1 MSINT
6 DPQKIEHLLTRGV
19 DTIYPSREMLEARLK
34 KGEKLR
40 IYVGFDP
47 TAPFLHIGHA
57 LQLKKLKEFQDLG
70 HEVIWLI
77 GSFTG
82 MIGDPTDKGS
92 ARQQLTKK
100 QVLENAAT
108 YKKQGSKIVPFSGKN
123 GASIKFNDKWLS
135 KMSFSDVVELASH
148 FTVQQMSE
156 RDMFDKRLKEGKP
169 IYLHEFMYPLMQ
181 GYDSVAM
188 DVDVEIGGSDQTF
201 NMLAGRTLMKAM
213 KGKEKIVLTLKL
225 LTNDEGKKMSKS
237 EGGFVALTDAPED
250 MYGKL
255 MAMDDSMIIPYFEL
269 VTDVSMDEINGKKL
283 AMEQGVNPRDVKA
296 ELAHMV
302 VAQFHDETSADAAAE
317 HFKTV
322 FQKGEIPEDLE
333 EFAVSTERNILDVLV
348 ETGLV
353 SSKSEARRHIEQKA
367 VKLDGTVVTGVD
379 MMVEGADAGV
389 VLQKGKRHF
398 VRLIK

>member
-1 MSINT
+1 MATNT

-108 YKKQGSKIVPFSGKN
+108 YKKQGSKIVPFAGKN
-123 GASIKFNDKWLS
+123 GAKIKFNDKWLG

-156 RDMFDKRLKEGKP
+156 RDMFERRLKEGKP

-237 EGGFVALTDAPED
+237 EGGFIALTDAPEE

-255 MAMDDSMIIPYFEL
+255 MAMDDSMILPYFEL
-269 VTDVSMDEINGKKL
+269 VTDVPMDEINGKKL

-296 ELAHMV
+296 ELAYMV
-302 VAQFHDETSADAAAE
+302 VAQFYDEMAADAAAE

-322 FQKGEIPEDLE
+322 FQKGEVPEDIAT
-333 EFAVSTERNILDVLV
+333 FAVAQEMNILDVLV
-348 ETGLV
+348 GSGLV
-353 SSKSEARRHIEQKA
+353 SSKSEARRQIEQKA

-379 MMVEGADAGV
+379 MMVVGSDEGL

-398 VRLIK
+398 VRLVR

>member
-1 MSINT
+1 MAVHT

-19 DTIYPSREMLEARLK
+19 DTIYPKREILEARLK
-34 KGEKLR
+34 KGERLR
-40 IYVGFDP
+40 VYVGFDP

-82 MIGDPTDKGS
+82 MIGDPTDKTS
-92 ARQQLTKK
+92 ARQQLTRK

-108 YKKQGSKIVPFSGKN
+108 YKRQGSKIISFSGKN
-123 GASIKFNDKWLS
+123 GAKIKFNDRWLG
-135 KMSFSDVVELASH
+135 KMSFKDVVELASH

-156 RDMFDKRLKEGKP
+156 RDMFANRLKDGKP

-201 NMLAGRTLMKAM
+201 NMLAGRTLMQQM

-237 EGGFVALTDAPED
+237 EGGFIALNDTPED

-255 MAMDDSMIIPYFEL
+255 MAMDDSMILPYFEL
-269 VTDVSMDEINGKKL
+269 VTDLSLDEIEGKKL
-283 AMEQGVNPRDVKA
+283 AMSKGLNPRDVKA

-302 VAQFHDETSADAAAE
+302 VTQFHSNKDADDAAA
-317 HFKTV
+317 HFVQV
-322 FQKGEIPEDLE
+322 FQRGELPDEIDAFEIDGE
-333 EFAVSTERNILDVLV
+333 GNIVEVLLAS
-348 ETGLV
+348 GLA
-353 SSKSEARRHIEQKA
+353 SSKTEARRLIDQGA
-367 VKLDGTVVTGVD
+367 VKLDNQLVKNPDD
-379 MMVEGADAGV
+379 MVSEG
-389 VLQKGKRHF
+389 VLQRGKRHF
-398 VRLIK
+398 VRLISK